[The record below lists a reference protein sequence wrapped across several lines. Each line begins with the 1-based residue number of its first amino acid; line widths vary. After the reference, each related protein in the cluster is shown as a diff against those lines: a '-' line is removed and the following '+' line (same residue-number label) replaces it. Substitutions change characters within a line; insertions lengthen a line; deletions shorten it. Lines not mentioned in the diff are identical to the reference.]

1 MHLYRSRL
9 DFYKPWL
16 MKADEKADWYRLS
29 LEDASLQV
37 KLNLVKNSLK
47 NLGDLL
53 NSDIRV

>member
-29 LEDASLQV
+29 PGGRVFAGEAE
-37 KLNLVKNSLK
+37 
-47 NLGDLL
+47 LGQK
-53 NSDIRV
+53 